1 MRKLFLV
8 WSRKMNNLVIL
19 VYECGL
25 VSLYMCLD
33 QKEGEKR
40 AEKDEEAVP
49 RLVQKDEGSLCMNFD
64 LSPCLKVHVPRSEKG
79 WKGNGKR

>member
-1 MRKLFLV
+1 MRKQFLV

-19 VYECGL
+19 VYECGP

-40 AEKDEEAVP
+40 VEKDEEAE
-49 RLVQKDEGSLCMNFD
+49 DEGSLCMNFD
-64 LSPCLKVHVPRSEKG
+64 LSPCLKVHVPTSEKG
-79 WKGNGKR
+79 WKGSGKR

>member
-1 MRKLFLV
+1 MRKQFLI

-19 VYECGL
+19 VYECEP

-49 RLVQKDEGSLCMNFD
+49 RLV
-64 LSPCLKVHVPRSEKG
+64 
-79 WKGNGKR
+79 